1 MFKIAVLVSGGGSNL
16 QAIIDSIN
24 DGKLKCSIDIVI
36 ADRKCYGLERARL
49 NNIRTIL
56 LDRKLYKE
64 NLFNEIDN
72 IITFRNINLIVLAGF
87 LSIVTEPFVN
97 KWNRKIINIH
107 PSILPRF
114 GGKGMYG
121 IKVHEAVIDV
131 GDAVSGC
138 TVHYVDAS
146 IDTGEIIMQST
157 VDVDPEDT
165 AEILQKKVLVEE
177 HRLLPLAIAKI
188 IDSKNK

>member
-16 QAIIDSIN
+16 QAIINHIN
-24 DGKLKCSIDIVI
+24 EGKLKCSIDIVI
-36 ADRKCYGLERARL
+36 ADRNCYGLERARL
-49 NNIRTIL
+49 NNIKTIL

-72 IITFRNINLIVLAGF
+72 ILTFRNINLIVLAGF
-87 LSIVTEPFVN
+87 LSIVSESFVN
-97 KWNRKIINIH
+97 KWNKKIINIH
-107 PSILPRF
+107 PSLLPRF

-121 IKVHEAVIDV
+121 IKVHEAIIAV

-157 VDVDPEDT
+157 VDVDIDDT
-165 AEILQKKVLVEE
+165 AETLQKKVLIEE